1 MIEETE
7 RFIERF
13 RYKATKA
20 VQVQSRIKALD
31 RIDRLEIE
39 PEDDAFLN
47 IRFAPA
53 PRSGQVVTECRSVS
67 KSYGS
72 LKVLE
77 HIDLTIERGN
87 KVAFVG
93 RNGEG
98 KTTLARIIMGEIG
111 YTGSVKTGHN
121 VKTGYFAQNQADL
134 LDQNLTVLETIDR
147 VAVGEIRTKIRDLLG
162 AFLFSGE
169 DVDKKVSVLSGGERS
184 RLAMI
189 RLLLEPVNFL
199 VLDEPTN
206 HLDMRSKELLKK
218 ALIAFDG
225 TILVVSHDR
234 EFLDGLVDC
243 VYEFRDKKIRQHLGG
258 IYDFLRKKKLDSLR
272 QLEARATPT
281 AGQGAAESLKSTGE
295 EGEPG
300 ISFEEKK
307 NINRSISRIERS
319 IAAREESIAS
329 LEKELAAMDLL
340 LSGSSGITPA
350 DVFEKYEAKR
360 EELADAFREWERE
373 HEELE
378 IWKAKKR
385 W

>member
-1 MIEETE
+1 M
-7 RFIERF
+7 
-13 RYKATKA
+13 
-20 VQVQSRIKALD
+20 
-31 RIDRLEIE
+31 
-39 PEDDAFLN
+39 
-47 IRFAPA
+47 
-53 PRSGQVVTECRSVS
+53 
-67 KSYGS
+67 
-72 LKVLE
+72 
-77 HIDLTIERGN
+77 
-87 KVAFVG
+87 AFVG